1 MLLLIRIFNI
11 ALMVIITIWT
21 IKTIK
26 DSKHSFDKPF
36 NSVWSVENYDETKKL
51 IKDTQIYFKSNTQS
65 EMARVTTSCNPHP
78 IDISPESGR
87 NGVSIVPGSPED
99 TARKTA
105 AALCQSQVDTKYDV
119 PTQDIYSAKKK
130 EGFSNDR
137 QNYSIYIIL

>member
-51 IKDTQIYFKSNTQS
+51 IKDTQLYFNKSNIQFF
-65 EMARVTTSCNPHP
+65 V
-78 IDISPESGR
+78 I
-87 NGVSIVPGSPED
+87 NGTLLGLI
-99 TARKTA
+99 RHK
-105 AALCQSQVDTKYDV
+105 
-119 PTQDIYSAKKK
+119 
-130 EGFSNDR
+130 GFIPWND
-137 QNYSIYIIL
+137 S

>member
-1 MLLLIRIFNI
+1 
-11 ALMVIITIWT
+11 
-21 IKTIK
+21 
-26 DSKHSFDKPF
+26 
-36 NSVWSVENYDETKKL
+36 
-51 IKDTQIYFKSNTQS
+51 
-65 EMARVTTSCNPHP
+65 MAGVTTSCNPHP

-119 PTQDIYSAKKK
+119 PTQDIYSGKKK

-137 QNYSIYIIL
+137 QNYSIYIILLFVTCLFILLVSRRNILYKAKIYMLISILILMSVVIYLYTRNGSK